1 MSQTVTLPNNGS
13 RKAATGA
20 HASNKP
26 ASATQASSKAASS
39 TQGSSKSALA
49 AQVSSNAAQDATA
62 SNKTVSGEQQL
73 AAPTIA
79 AGHVAN
85 PVATSLTNS
94 GVKPIR
100 HRLLFWVAA
109 LAIIALGQFAASRLD
124 WVAHYPSDWIFPLKN
139 WIDAF
144 FEWLVYGVRF
154 FDGTS
159 YGFSPR
165 DVTRGLASV
174 LAYPLH
180 LSESIFFDGFSKNIP
195 ALPWITVAGLAA
207 LLGHWVGGW
216 RSALLG
222 AVAFT
227 YLALF
232 GVWQAS
238 MQTFSLVLITVP
250 MVFLIGLVAGV
261 LMSKSP
267 RFKRAITPLFDIL
280 QSMPPFAY
288 LVPIVV
294 LYGVGD
300 VPAMIATA
308 LFAVPPVAR
317 CISLGLESV
326 QKGVLE
332 AGQMMGCTRWQ
343 LLWKVQMPTARSVL
357 LVGLNQG
364 IMQTLAMI
372 VLAALIGASG
382 LGSELLTSLQSLRL
396 GEALEQGIA
405 IVVIAVVLDRLSRA
419 YALKTPK
426 YTDPSLA
433 WWRRHPYMVLA
444 LVFLLASVLLARV
457 LPDLALLSDEHSI
470 TTAPYW
476 NAGID
481 WINLH
486 LYDSVQA
493 FRNFTLMEILIPT
506 RNFFL
511 AIPWVTFLALVVLVG
526 YRLGGWSVAL
536 VAGLLILFPAATGL
550 WPETMTTLY
559 MIGTAAVICV
569 SVGFVIGLAASRT
582 AGWSRFA
589 SGICDFLQTFPSFIY
604 LIPVVML
611 FKVSDLSAIIAVLMF
626 AVVPMIRYTILGLR
640 GVPKPIIEAATQQGA
655 TRLQRLIKVELPIAL
670 PELMLGVNQVIFM
683 ALFMVAITALIGT
696 QDLGAEINAARS
708 GNEIGKAL
716 VAGLCIAFL
725 GITAD
730 RLIGA
735 WVKRKK
741 IALGAV

>member
-1 MSQTVTLPNNGS
+1 MTHAITLSSDDLNTANPEVRRAEPGARVGRAAVS
-13 RKAATGA
+13 RADEG
-20 HASNKP
+20 
-26 ASATQASSKAASS
+26 SS
-39 TQGSSKSALA
+39 TARH
-49 AQVSSNAAQDATA
+49 
-62 SNKTVSGEQQL
+62 QL
-73 AAPTIA
+73 WYWIA
-79 AGHVAN
+79 A
-85 PVATSLTNS
+85 L
-94 GVKPIR
+94 
-100 HRLLFWVAA
+100 
-109 LAIIALGQFAASRLD
+109 IIIVLSQFSVSRLD
-124 WVAHYPSDWIFPLKN
+124 WVAQYPSDWVLPIQD
-139 WIDAF
+139 WIDSF

-159 YGFSPR
+159 WAFTPRDLTRGFSA
-165 DVTRGLASV
+165 L
-174 LAYPLH
+174 LAYPLW
-180 LSESIFFDGFSKNIP
+180 LTESLFVSGFSTYVP

-207 LLGHWVGGW
+207 LLGHWLGGW

-222 AVAFT
+222 AVAFM
-227 YLALF
+227 YLAVF

-250 MVFLIGLVAGV
+250 LVFLIGLVAGV
-261 LMSKSP
+261 FMSKSQH
-267 RFKRAITPLFDIL
+267 FKNVVTPLFDIL

-317 CISLGLESV
+317 CIALGLDSV
-326 QKGVLE
+326 RDGVLE

-343 LLWKVQMPTARSVL
+343 LLWRVQMPAARSVI

-419 YALKTPK
+419 YALKKPV
-426 YTDPSLA
+426 YSDPDRV
-433 WWRRHPYMVLA
+433 WWQRHPYLVIALA
-444 LVFLLASVLLARV
+444 FLLVSMLLARA
-457 LPDLALLSDEHSI
+457 LPELALLTDAHSI
-470 TTAPYW
+470 TSAPYW

-481 WINLH
+481 WINLN
-486 LYDSVQA
+486 LYESVQA
-493 FRNFTLMEILIPT
+493 FRNFTLLEILIPT
-506 RNFFL
+506 RNFFR
-511 AIPWVTFLALVVLVG
+511 AIPWVTFVALVALLG
-526 YRLGGWSVAL
+526 FRLGGWSVAL
-536 VAGLLILFPAATGL
+536 IAGLLVLFPAATGL
-550 WPETMTTLY
+550 WVEAMTTLY
-559 MIGTAAVICV
+559 MIGTAAVVCI
-569 SVGFVIGLAASRT
+569 SVGFVLGLTASRS
-582 AGWSRFA
+582 AAWSRFA
-589 SGICDFLQTFPSFIY
+589 AGVCDFLQTFPSFIY

-611 FKVSDLSAIIAVLMF
+611 FKVSDLSAIIAVLLF

-640 GVPKPIIEAATQQGA
+640 GVPKPIMEATTQQGA
-655 TRLQRLIKVELPIAL
+655 TGWQRLIKVELPIAL
-670 PELMLGVNQVIFM
+670 PEIMLGVNQVIFM

-716 VAGLCIAFL
+716 IAGLCIAFL
-725 GITAD
+725 GIAAD

-741 IALGAV
+741 IELGAG

>member
-1 MSQTVTLPNNGS
+1 MTHTATLSSDDLNNANS
-13 RKAATGA
+13 DARRTAAT
-20 HASNKP
+20 
-26 ASATQASSKAASS
+26 
-39 TQGSSKSALA
+39 A
-49 AQVSSNAAQDATA
+49 AQTSSVAT
-62 SNKTVSGEQQL
+62 SRLDSG
-73 AAPTIA
+73 
-79 AGHVAN
+79 AN
-85 PVATSLTNS
+85 PV
-94 GVKPIR
+94 R
-100 HRLLFWVAA
+100 HRSWYWVAA
-109 LAIIALGQFAASRLD
+109 LAIIVLGQFAVSRLA
-124 WVAHYPSDWIFPLKN
+124 WVEQYPSNWVLPLKDWI
-139 WIDAF
+139 DSF

-154 FDGTS
+154 FGGTS
-159 YGFSPR
+159 FEFTPR
-165 DVTRGLASV
+165 EVTRGVSGL
-174 LAYPLH
+174 LAYPLSF
-180 LSESIFFDGFSKNIP
+180 SESLFFDGFSKQVP
-195 ALPWITVAGLAA
+195 ALPWVTVVGLAA
-207 LLGHWVGGW
+207 LLGHWLGGW

-222 AVAFT
+222 AIGFA

-232 GVWQAS
+232 GVWKAS
-238 MQTFSLVLITVP
+238 MQTFSLVLVTVP
-250 MVFLIGLVAGV
+250 MVFLIGLIAGV
-261 LMSKSP
+261 LMSKSR
-267 RFKRAITPLFDIL
+267 RFKNAVTPLFDIL

-294 LYGVGD
+294 LYGVGN

-317 CISLGLESV
+317 CIALGLESV
-326 QKGVLE
+326 RHGVLE
-332 AGQMMGCTRWQ
+332 AGRMMGCTRWQ
-343 LLWKVQMPTARSVL
+343 LLWQVQLPAARSVL

-405 IVVIAVVLDRLSRA
+405 IVVIAVVLDRFSRA
-419 YALKTPK
+419 YALKQPV
-426 YTDPSLA
+426 YVDPDLS
-433 WWRRHPYMVLA
+433 WWRRHPYVVLA
-444 LVFLLASVLLARV
+444 LSFFVVSILLARV
-457 LPDLALLSDEHSI
+457 LPELALLTGKNSI

-486 LYDSVQA
+486 LYESVQA

-506 RNFFL
+506 RNFFQ
-511 AIPWVTFLALVVLVG
+511 AIPWVTFVALVALLG

-536 VAGLLILFPAATGL
+536 IAGLLILFPAATGL
-550 WPETMTTLY
+550 WTEAMTTLY
-559 MIGTAAVICV
+559 MIGTAAVVCV

-589 SGICDFLQTFPSFIY
+589 AGVCDFLQTFPSFIY

-611 FKVSDLSAIIAVLMF
+611 FKVSDLSAIIAVLLF

-640 GVPKPIIEAATQQGA
+640 GVPTPIMEAATQQGA
-655 TRLQRLIKVELPIAL
+655 TRLQRLMKVELPIAL
-670 PELMLGVNQVIFM
+670 PEIMLGVNQVIFM

-716 VAGLCIAFL
+716 VAGLCIAFM
-725 GITAD
+725 GIAAD
-730 RLIGA
+730 RVIGA

-741 IALGAV
+741 VVLGLV

>member
-1 MSQTVTLPNNGS
+1 MTHTAILSSDDLNNANSDARRPAVTAAQTVS
-13 RKAATGA
+13 VAT
-20 HASNKP
+20 P
-26 ASATQASSKAASS
+26 RP
-39 TQGSSKSALA
+39 
-49 AQVSSNAAQDATA
+49 DARI
-62 SNKTVSGEQQL
+62 KTVQ
-73 AAPTIA
+73 
-79 AGHVAN
+79 
-85 PVATSLTNS
+85 
-94 GVKPIR
+94 
-100 HRLLFWVAA
+100 HRSWYWIAA
-109 LAIIALGQFAASRLD
+109 LAMIVLGQFAVSRLA
-124 WVAHYPSDWIFPLKN
+124 WVEQYPSSWILPLKDWI
-139 WIDAF
+139 DSF

-154 FDGTS
+154 FSGTS
-159 YGFSPR
+159 FEFTPR
-165 DVTRGLASV
+165 DLTRGASGL
-174 LAYPLH
+174 LAYPLGV
-180 LSESIFFDGFSKNIP
+180 SESLFFDGFSKQVP
-195 ALPWITVAGLAA
+195 ALPWVTVVGLAA
-207 LLGHWVGGW
+207 LLGHWLGGW

-232 GVWQAS
+232 GVWKAS
-238 MQTFSLVLITVP
+238 MQTFSLVLVTVP
-250 MVFLIGLVAGV
+250 MVFLIGLIAGV
-261 LMSKSP
+261 LMSKS
-267 RFKRAITPLFDIL
+267 RHFKNAVTPLFDIL

-294 LYGVGD
+294 LYGVGN

-326 QKGVLE
+326 RQGVLE
-332 AGQMMGCTRWQ
+332 AGRMMGCTRWQ
-343 LLWKVQMPTARSVL
+343 LLWQVQLPAARSVL

-405 IVVIAVVLDRLSRA
+405 IVVIAVVLDRYSRA
-419 YALKTPK
+419 YALKQPV
-426 YTDPSLA
+426 YVDPGLG
-433 WWRRHPYMVLA
+433 WGRRHPYVVLA
-444 LVFLLASVLLARV
+444 LAFLIVSMLLARV
-457 LPDLALLSDEHSI
+457 LPELALLTDKYSI
-470 TTAPYW
+470 TSAPYW

-486 LYDSVQA
+486 LYEPVQV
-493 FRNFTLMEILIPT
+493 FRNFALMNILIPT
-506 RNFFL
+506 RNFFQ
-511 AIPWVTFLALVVLVG
+511 AIPWITFVALVALLG
-526 YRLGGWSVAL
+526 YRLGGGSVAL
-536 VAGLLILFPAATGL
+536 IAGLLILFPAATGL
-550 WPETMTTLY
+550 WLQAMTTLY
-559 MIGTAAVICV
+559 MIGTAAVVCV
-569 SVGFVIGLAASRT
+569 SVGFVIGLGASRT

-589 SGICDFLQTFPSFIY
+589 AGVCDFLQTFPSFIY

-611 FKVSDLSAIIAVLMF
+611 FKVSDLSAIIAVLLF

-640 GVPKPIIEAATQQGA
+640 GVPTPIMEAATQQGA
-655 TRLQRLIKVELPIAL
+655 TRLQRLMKVELPIAL
-670 PELMLGVNQVIFM
+670 PEIMLGVNQVIFM

-716 VAGLCIAFL
+716 VAGLCIAFM
-725 GITAD
+725 GIAAD

-741 IALGAV
+741 IELGSA

>member
-1 MSQTVTLPNNGS
+1 MTHTATLSGDDL
-13 RKAATGA
+13 ATEDLDA
-20 HASNKP
+20 NRSA
-26 ASATQASSKAASS
+26 ASAVQTGGVA
-39 TQGSSKSALA
+39 
-49 AQVSSNAAQDATA
+49 
-62 SNKTVSGEQQL
+62 EQQGRRSR
-73 AAPTIA
+73 T
-79 AGHVAN
+79 VQ
-85 PVATSLTNS
+85 
-94 GVKPIR
+94 
-100 HRLLFWVAA
+100 HRYLYWVIA
-109 LAIIALGQFAASRLD
+109 LAIIVLGQFAAGRIA
-124 WVAHYPSDWIFPLKN
+124 WVEHYPSDWTLPLKD
-139 WIDAF
+139 WIDSF

-159 YGFSPR
+159 FEFTPR
-165 DVTRGLASV
+165 DLTRGVSGL
-174 LAYPLH
+174 LAYPLG
-180 LSESIFFDGFSKNIP
+180 LSESLFFDGFSKQVP
-195 ALPWITVAGLAA
+195 ALPWITVVGLAA

-222 AVAFT
+222 AVAFM

-232 GVWQAS
+232 GVWKAS
-238 MQTFSLVLITVP
+238 MQTFSLVLVTVP
-250 MVFLIGLVAGV
+250 MVFLIGLIAGV
-261 LMSKSP
+261 LMSKSR
-267 RFKRAITPLFDIL
+267 RFKNAVTPLFDIL

-294 LYGVGD
+294 LYGVGN

-326 QKGVLE
+326 RHGVLE

-343 LLWKVQMPTARSVL
+343 LLWRVQLPAARSVL

-405 IVVIAVVLDRLSRA
+405 IVVIAVVLDRYSRA
-419 YALKTPK
+419 YALKQPV
-426 YTDPSLA
+426 YVDPGLS
-433 WWRRHPYMVLA
+433 WWRRHPYVVLA
-444 LVFLLASVLLARV
+444 LAFLVTSILLARV
-457 LPDLALLSDEHSI
+457 FPDLALLTDKHSV

-481 WINLH
+481 WINLN
-486 LYDSVQA
+486 LYESVQA
-493 FRNFTLMEILIPT
+493 FRNFALLEVLIPT
-506 RNFFL
+506 RNFFQ
-511 AIPWVTFLALVVLVG
+511 AIPWITFVALVALLG
-526 YRLGGWSVAL
+526 YRLGGCSVAL
-536 VAGLLILFPAATGL
+536 IAGLLILFPAAIGL
-550 WPETMTTLY
+550 WLETMTTLY
-559 MIGTAAVICV
+559 MIGTAAIVCI
-569 SVGFVIGLAASRT
+569 SVGFVIGLGASRT

-589 SGICDFLQTFPSFIY
+589 AGVCDFLQTFPSFIY

-611 FKVSDLSAIIAVLMF
+611 FKVSDLSAIIAVLLF

-640 GVPKPIIEAATQQGA
+640 GVPTPIMEAATQQGA
-655 TRLQRLIKVELPIAL
+655 TRLQRLVKVELPIAL
-670 PELMLGVNQVIFM
+670 PEIMLGVNQVIFM

-725 GITAD
+725 GIAAD

-741 IALGAV
+741 IELGSAA

>member
-1 MSQTVTLPNNGS
+1 MTHTVAISNDISNRANLGTHSPAGPIVRPS
-13 RKAATGA
+13 GIAARETES
-20 HASNKP
+20 HS
-26 ASATQASSKAASS
+26 
-39 TQGSSKSALA
+39 
-49 AQVSSNAAQDATA
+49 
-62 SNKTVSGEQQL
+62 KTVPYRPL
-73 AAPTIA
+73 YWI
-79 AGHVAN
+79 
-85 PVATSLTNS
+85 
-94 GVKPIR
+94 
-100 HRLLFWVAA
+100 AA
-109 LAIIALGQFAASRLD
+109 LAIIVLGQFAVSRLA
-124 WVAHYPSDWIFPLKN
+124 WVAQYPSDWIFPLKD
-139 WIDAF
+139 WIDSF

-154 FDGTS
+154 FEGTS
-159 YGFSPR
+159 FEFTPR
-165 DVTRGLASV
+165 DLTRGVSGLLAHP
-174 LAYPLH
+174 LA
-180 LSESIFFDGFSKNIP
+180 LSESLFFNGFSKSVP
-195 ALPWITVAGLAA
+195 ALPWITVVGLAA
-207 LLGHWVGGW
+207 LLGHWLGGW

-232 GVWQAS
+232 GVWQPS
-238 MQTFSLVLITVP
+238 MQTFSLVLVTVP
-250 MVFLIGLVAGV
+250 MIFLIGLVAGV
-261 LMSKSP
+261 LMSKS
-267 RFKRAITPLFDIL
+267 RHFKNAITPLFDIL

-294 LYGVGD
+294 LYGVGN

-326 QKGVLE
+326 GKGALE

-343 LLWKVQMPTARSVL
+343 LLWRVQLPAARSVL

-382 LGSELLTSLQSLRL
+382 LGSQLLTSLQSLRL

-405 IVVIAVVLDRLSRA
+405 IVVIAVVLDRFSRA
-419 YALKTPK
+419 YALMQPV
-426 YTDPSLA
+426 YIDPDLS
-433 WWRRHPYMVLA
+433 WWRRHPYVVMA
-444 LVFLLASVLLARV
+444 LVFLVLSILLARA
-457 LPDLALLSDEHSI
+457 LPDLALLTNEHSI

-481 WINLH
+481 WINVH
-486 LYDSVQA
+486 LYESVQA
-493 FRNFTLMEILIPT
+493 FRNFTLLELLIPT
-506 RNFFL
+506 RNFFR
-511 AIPWVTFLALVVLVG
+511 AIPWVTFVALVALLG

-536 VAGLLILFPAATGL
+536 VAGLLMLFPAATGL
-550 WPETMTTLY
+550 WLETMTTLY
-559 MIGTAAVICV
+559 MIGTAAVVCV
-569 SVGFVIGLAASRT
+569 SVGFVIGLGASRT

-589 SGICDFLQTFPSFIY
+589 AGVCDFLQTFPSFIY

-611 FKVSDLSAIIAVLMF
+611 FKVSDLSAIIAVLLF

-640 GVPKPIIEAATQQGA
+640 GVPASIMEAATQQGA
-655 TRLQRLIKVELPIAL
+655 TRLQRLVKVELPIAL
-670 PELMLGVNQVIFM
+670 PEIMLGVNQVIFM

-696 QDLGAEINAARS
+696 QDLGAEINSARS

-735 WVKRKK
+735 WVKRKR
-741 IALGAV
+741 IELGSI

>member
-1 MSQTVTLPNNGS
+1 MTHTATLSNDDLN
-13 RKAATGA
+13 RADTGA
-20 HASNKP
+20 HRP
-26 ASATQASSKAASS
+26 AGPAVRA
-39 TQGSSKSALA
+39 GG
-49 AQVSSNAAQDATA
+49 V
-62 SNKTVSGEQQL
+62 
-73 AAPTIA
+73 AAPLRDRRPKI
-79 AGHVAN
+79 VQ
-85 PVATSLTNS
+85 
-94 GVKPIR
+94 
-100 HRLLFWVAA
+100 HRPLYWIAA
-109 LAIIALGQFAASRLD
+109 LAIIVLGQFAVSRLA
-124 WVAHYPSDWIFPLKN
+124 WVDHYPSDWVLPLKD
-139 WIDAF
+139 WIDSF

-159 YGFSPR
+159 FEFTPRDLTRGFS
-165 DVTRGLASV
+165 GL
-174 LAYPLH
+174 LAYPLG
-180 LSESIFFDGFSKNIP
+180 LSESLFFDGFSKHVP
-195 ALPWITVAGLAA
+195 ALPWITVVGLAA
-207 LLGHWVGGW
+207 LLGHWLGGW

-222 AVAFT
+222 AVAFA

-232 GVWQAS
+232 GVWQTS
-238 MQTFSLVLITVP
+238 MQTFSLVLVTVP

-261 LMSKSP
+261 LMSKS
-267 RFKRAITPLFDIL
+267 RHFKNAVTPLFDIL

-294 LYGVGD
+294 LYGVGN

-326 QKGVLE
+326 RHGVLE
-332 AGQMMGCTRWQ
+332 AGRMMGCTRWQ
-343 LLWKVQMPTARSVL
+343 LLWRVQLPAARSVL

-405 IVVIAVVLDRLSRA
+405 IVVIAVVLDRYSRA
-419 YALKTPK
+419 YALKQPVYVDTK
-426 YTDPSLA
+426 LS
-433 WWRRHPYMVLA
+433 WWRRHPYVVLA
-444 LVFLLASVLLARV
+444 LAFLVVSILLARV
-457 LPDLALLSDEHSI
+457 LPDLALLNDEHSI

-481 WINLH
+481 WINVN
-486 LYDSVQA
+486 LYESVQA
-493 FRNFTLMEILIPT
+493 FRNFTLLEILIPT
-506 RNFFL
+506 RDFFQ
-511 AIPWVTFLALVVLVG
+511 AIPWITFVALVALLG

-536 VAGLLILFPAATGL
+536 IAGLLILFPAATGL
-550 WPETMTTLY
+550 WVEAMTTLY
-559 MIGTAAVICV
+559 MIGTAAVVCV
-569 SVGFVIGLAASRT
+569 SVGFVIGLGASRT

-589 SGICDFLQTFPSFIY
+589 AGVCDFLQTFPSFIY

-611 FKVSDLSAIIAVLMF
+611 FKVSDLSAIIAVLLF

-640 GVPKPIIEAATQQGA
+640 GVPKPIMEAATQQGA
-655 TRLQRLIKVELPIAL
+655 TRLQRLLKVELPIAL
-670 PELMLGVNQVIFM
+670 PEIMLGVNQVIFM

-725 GITAD
+725 GIAAD

-741 IALGAV
+741 IQLGSA

>member
-1 MSQTVTLPNNGS
+1 MTHAITLANGGLS
-13 RKAATGA
+13 
-20 HASNKP
+20 P
-26 ASATQASSKAASS
+26 ASSGVRYTGS
-39 TQGSSKSALA
+39 TTHTKS
-49 AQVSSNAAQDATA
+49 
-62 SNKTVSGEQQL
+62 
-73 AAPTIA
+73 
-79 AGHVAN
+79 
-85 PVATSLTNS
+85 VATPRAGRRLKITQP
-94 GVKPIR
+94 PI
-100 HRLLFWVAA
+100 WYWIAA
-109 LAIIALGQFAASRLD
+109 LAIIVLGQFSVSRLD
-124 WVAHYPSDWIFPLKN
+124 WVAQYPSDWVLPIQD
-139 WIDAF
+139 WIDSF

-159 YGFSPR
+159 WAFTPRDLTRGFSA
-165 DVTRGLASV
+165 L
-174 LAYPLH
+174 LAYPLW
-180 LSESIFFDGFSKNIP
+180 LTESLFVSGFSKHVP
-195 ALPWITVAGLAA
+195 ALPWVTVAGLAA
-207 LLGHWVGGW
+207 LLGHWLGGW

-222 AVAFT
+222 AVAFM
-227 YLALF
+227 YLAVF

-250 MVFLIGLVAGV
+250 LVFLIGLVAGV
-261 LMSKSP
+261 FMSKSQH
-267 RFKRAITPLFDIL
+267 FKNIVTPLFDIL

-317 CISLGLESV
+317 CIALGLDSV
-326 QKGVLE
+326 RDGVLE

-343 LLWKVQMPTARSVL
+343 LLWRVQMPAARSVI

-419 YALKTPK
+419 YALKKPV
-426 YTDPSLA
+426 YRDPDLA
-433 WWRRHPYMVLA
+433 WWRRHPYLVIA
-444 LVFLLASVLLARV
+444 LTFLLVSMLLARA
-457 LPDLALLSDEHSI
+457 LPELALLTDAHSI

-481 WINLH
+481 WINLN
-486 LYDSVQA
+486 LYESVQA
-493 FRNFTLMEILIPT
+493 FRNFMLLEVLIPT
-506 RNFFL
+506 RNFFQ
-511 AIPWVTFLALVVLVG
+511 AIPWVTFVALVALLG
-526 YRLGGWSVAL
+526 FRLGGWPVAL
-536 VAGLLILFPAATGL
+536 IAGLLILFPAVTGL
-550 WPETMTTLY
+550 WVEAMTTLY
-559 MIGTAAVICV
+559 MIGTAAAVCI
-569 SVGFVIGLAASRT
+569 SVGFVIGLGASRS

-589 SGICDFLQTFPSFIY
+589 AGVCDFLQTFPSFIY

-611 FKVSDLSAIIAVLMF
+611 FKVSDLSAIIAVLLF

-640 GVPKPIIEAATQQGA
+640 GVPKQIMEATTQQGA
-655 TRLQRLIKVELPIAL
+655 TRWQRLVKVELPIAL
-670 PELMLGVNQVIFM
+670 PEIMLGVNQVIFM

-696 QDLGAEINAARS
+696 QDLGAEINTARS
-708 GNEIGKAL
+708 GNEIGQAL

-725 GITAD
+725 GIAAD

-741 IALGAV
+741 IELGAA

>member
-1 MSQTVTLPNNGS
+1 MTHTATLSGDDL
-13 RKAATGA
+13 ATEDLDA
-20 HASNKP
+20 NRSA
-26 ASATQASSKAASS
+26 ASAVQTGGVA
-39 TQGSSKSALA
+39 
-49 AQVSSNAAQDATA
+49 
-62 SNKTVSGEQQL
+62 EQQGRRSR
-73 AAPTIA
+73 T
-79 AGHVAN
+79 VQ
-85 PVATSLTNS
+85 
-94 GVKPIR
+94 
-100 HRLLFWVAA
+100 HRYLYWVIA
-109 LAIIALGQFAASRLD
+109 LAIIVLGQFAAGRIA
-124 WVAHYPSDWIFPLKN
+124 WVEHYPSDWTLPLKD
-139 WIDAF
+139 WIDSF

-159 YGFSPR
+159 FEFTPR
-165 DVTRGLASV
+165 DLTRGVSGL
-174 LAYPLH
+174 LAYPLG
-180 LSESIFFDGFSKNIP
+180 LSESLFFDGFSKQVP
-195 ALPWITVAGLAA
+195 ALPWITVVGLAA

-222 AVAFT
+222 AVAFM

-232 GVWQAS
+232 GVWKAS
-238 MQTFSLVLITVP
+238 MQTFSLVLVTVP
-250 MVFLIGLVAGV
+250 MVFLIGLIAGV
-261 LMSKSP
+261 LMSKSR
-267 RFKRAITPLFDIL
+267 RFKNAVTPLFDIL

-294 LYGVGD
+294 LYGVGN

-317 CISLGLESV
+317 CILLGLESV
-326 QKGVLE
+326 RHGVLE

-343 LLWKVQMPTARSVL
+343 LLWRVQLPAARSVL

-405 IVVIAVVLDRLSRA
+405 IVVIAVVLDRYSRA
-419 YALKTPK
+419 YALKQPV
-426 YTDPSLA
+426 YVDPGLS
-433 WWRRHPYMVLA
+433 WWRRHPYVVLA
-444 LVFLLASVLLARV
+444 LAFLVTSILLARV
-457 LPDLALLSDEHSI
+457 FPDLALLTDKHSV

-481 WINLH
+481 WINLN
-486 LYDSVQA
+486 LYESVQA
-493 FRNFTLMEILIPT
+493 FRNFALLEVLIPT
-506 RNFFL
+506 RNFFQ
-511 AIPWVTFLALVVLVG
+511 AIPWITFVALVALLG
-526 YRLGGWSVAL
+526 YRLGGCSVAL
-536 VAGLLILFPAATGL
+536 IAGLLILFPAAIGL
-550 WPETMTTLY
+550 WLETMTTLY
-559 MIGTAAVICV
+559 MIGTAAVVCI
-569 SVGFVIGLAASRT
+569 SVGFVIGLGASRT

-589 SGICDFLQTFPSFIY
+589 AGVCDFLQTFPSFIY

-611 FKVSDLSAIIAVLMF
+611 FKVSDLSAIIAVLLF

-640 GVPKPIIEAATQQGA
+640 GVPMPIMEAATQQGA
-655 TRLQRLIKVELPIAL
+655 TRLQRLVKVELPIAL
-670 PELMLGVNQVIFM
+670 PEIMLGVNQVIFM

-725 GITAD
+725 GIAAD

-741 IALGAV
+741 IELGSAA

>member
-1 MSQTVTLPNNGS
+1 MT
-13 RKAATGA
+13 
-20 HASNKP
+20 HAIVLSN
-26 ASATQASSKAASS
+26 SDLNT
-39 TQGSSKSALA
+39 
-49 AQVSSNAAQDATA
+49 
-62 SNKTVSGEQQL
+62 
-73 AAPTIA
+73 
-79 AGHVAN
+79 AN
-85 PVATSLTNS
+85 P
-94 GVKPIR
+94 GVQR
-100 HRLLFWVAA
+100 DGRSTTAQHRLWYWIAA
-109 LAIIALGQFAASRLD
+109 LAIIVLGQFSVSRLD
-124 WVAHYPSDWIFPLKN
+124 WVAQYPSDWVLPIQD
-139 WIDAF
+139 WIDSF

-159 YGFSPR
+159 WAFTPRDLTRGFSA
-165 DVTRGLASV
+165 L
-174 LAYPLH
+174 LAYPLW
-180 LSESIFFDGFSKNIP
+180 LTESLFVSGFSKYVP
-195 ALPWITVAGLAA
+195 ALPWITVVGLAA
-207 LLGHWVGGW
+207 LLGHWLGGW

-222 AVAFT
+222 AIAFM
-227 YLALF
+227 YLAVF

-250 MVFLIGLVAGV
+250 LVFLIGLVAGV
-261 LMSKSP
+261 FMSKSQH
-267 RFKRAITPLFDIL
+267 FKNVVTPLFDIL

-317 CISLGLESV
+317 CIALGLDSV
-326 QKGVLE
+326 RDGVLE

-343 LLWKVQMPTARSVL
+343 LLWRVQMPAARSVI

-419 YALKTPK
+419 YALKKPV
-426 YTDPSLA
+426 YSDPNLV
-433 WWRRHPYMVLA
+433 WWRRHPYLVIALA
-444 LVFLLASVLLARV
+444 FLLVSMLLARA
-457 LPDLALLSDEHSI
+457 LPELALLTDVHSI
-470 TTAPYW
+470 TSAPYW

-481 WINLH
+481 WINLN
-486 LYDSVQA
+486 LYESVQA
-493 FRNFTLMEILIPT
+493 FRNFTLLEILIPT
-506 RNFFL
+506 RNFFR
-511 AIPWVTFLALVVLVG
+511 AIPWVTFVALVAFLG
-526 YRLGGWSVAL
+526 FRLGGWSVAL
-536 VAGLLILFPAATGL
+536 IAGLLVLFPAATGL
-550 WPETMTTLY
+550 WVEAMTTLY
-559 MIGTAAVICV
+559 MIGTAAVVCV
-569 SVGFVIGLAASRT
+569 SVGFVLGLAASRS
-582 AGWSRFA
+582 AAWSRFA
-589 SGICDFLQTFPSFIY
+589 AGVCDFLQTFPSFIY

-611 FKVSDLSAIIAVLMF
+611 FKVSDLSAIIAVLLF

-640 GVPKPIIEAATQQGA
+640 GVPKPIMEATTQQGA
-655 TRLQRLIKVELPIAL
+655 TRWQRLIKVELPIAL
-670 PELMLGVNQVIFM
+670 PEIMLGVNQVIFM

-725 GITAD
+725 GIAAD

-741 IALGAV
+741 IELGAG

>member
-1 MSQTVTLPNNGS
+1 MTHTATLSSDDLNNANS
-13 RKAATGA
+13 DARRTAAT
-20 HASNKP
+20 
-26 ASATQASSKAASS
+26 
-39 TQGSSKSALA
+39 A
-49 AQVSSNAAQDATA
+49 AQTSSVAT
-62 SNKTVSGEQQL
+62 SRLDSG
-73 AAPTIA
+73 
-79 AGHVAN
+79 AN
-85 PVATSLTNS
+85 PV
-94 GVKPIR
+94 R
-100 HRLLFWVAA
+100 HRSWYWVAA
-109 LAIIALGQFAASRLD
+109 LAIIVLGQFAVSRLA
-124 WVAHYPSDWIFPLKN
+124 WVEQYPSNWVLPLKDWI
-139 WIDAF
+139 DSF

-154 FDGTS
+154 FGGTS
-159 YGFSPR
+159 FEFTPR
-165 DVTRGLASV
+165 EVTRGVSGL
-174 LAYPLH
+174 LAYPLSF
-180 LSESIFFDGFSKNIP
+180 SESLFFDGFSKQVP
-195 ALPWITVAGLAA
+195 ALPWVTVVGLAA
-207 LLGHWVGGW
+207 LLGHWLGGW

-222 AVAFT
+222 AIGFA

-232 GVWQAS
+232 GVWKAS
-238 MQTFSLVLITVP
+238 MQTFSLVLVTVP
-250 MVFLIGLVAGV
+250 MVFLIGLIAGV
-261 LMSKSP
+261 LMSKSR
-267 RFKRAITPLFDIL
+267 RFKNAVTPLFDIL

-294 LYGVGD
+294 LYGVGN

-317 CISLGLESV
+317 CIALGLESV
-326 QKGVLE
+326 RHGVLE
-332 AGQMMGCTRWQ
+332 AGRMMGCTRWQ
-343 LLWKVQMPTARSVL
+343 LLWQVQLPAARSVL

-405 IVVIAVVLDRLSRA
+405 IVVIAVVLDRFSRA
-419 YALKTPK
+419 YALKQPV
-426 YTDPSLA
+426 YVDPDLS
-433 WWRRHPYMVLA
+433 WWRRHPYVVLA
-444 LVFLLASVLLARV
+444 LSFSVVSILLARV
-457 LPDLALLSDEHSI
+457 LPELALLTGKNSI

-486 LYDSVQA
+486 LYESVQA

-506 RNFFL
+506 RNFFQ
-511 AIPWVTFLALVVLVG
+511 AIPWVTFVALVALLG

-536 VAGLLILFPAATGL
+536 IAGLLILFPAATGL
-550 WPETMTTLY
+550 WTEAMTTLY
-559 MIGTAAVICV
+559 MIGTAAVVCV

-589 SGICDFLQTFPSFIY
+589 AGVCDFLQTFPSFIY

-611 FKVSDLSAIIAVLMF
+611 FKVSDLSAIIAVLLF

-640 GVPKPIIEAATQQGA
+640 GVPTPIMEAATQQGA
-655 TRLQRLIKVELPIAL
+655 TRLQRLMKVELPIAL
-670 PELMLGVNQVIFM
+670 PEIMLGVNQVIFM

-716 VAGLCIAFL
+716 VAGLCIAFM
-725 GITAD
+725 GIAAD
-730 RLIGA
+730 RVIGA

-741 IALGAV
+741 VVLGLV